1 MQGQSPFSLF
11 GLGQRSAA
19 QPPAQ
24 PPVQPPAQAY
34 GPQQDSL
41 YDMHMSMCIED
52 KVEQMAT
59 PERCVA
65 YMATSVYNRSRDN
78 PQLLNTRVEDLRSF
92 CEDFTNQQT
101 VGFYKELCQGVNQ
114 AYRNAMQK

>member
-1 MQGQSPFSLF
+1 MQGQSPLSLF
-11 GLGQRSAA
+11 GLAPRAAA
-19 QPPAQ
+19 QAAAHGAA
-24 PPVQPPAQAY
+24 AQAY
-34 GPQQDSL
+34 VRQQDPL

-101 VGFYKELCQGVNQ
+101 VGFYRDLCQGVNQ
-114 AYRNAMQK
+114 AYRGAMQK